1 MINQRIAAAA
11 AALSLALAPLAAHA
25 ELAVGTMAPDF
36 TTQASLAGTT
46 FSFTL
51 STALK
56 KGPVVLYFYP
66 EAFTSGCTVEAHEF
80 AAAIDDFTKAG
91 ATVIG
96 LSHDRIDKLTKF
108 SVSECRN
115 KFAVGA
121 DADQVIMKAY
131 DAVLKE
137 DPTYSDRTSYVIAP
151 SGEILSAYTNMD
163 HPREHVTQTLA
174 TVRKWAAE
182 HRH

>member
-1 MINQRIAAAA
+1 MMRSAVAVALCLVTAAA
-11 AALSLALAPLAAHA
+11 
-25 ELAVGTMAPDF
+25 G
-36 TTQASLAGTT
+36 ASLAPGTRAPNFTTEAALAGKT

-51 STALK
+51 SEALK
-56 KGPVVLYFYP
+56 KGPVVVYFYP

-80 AAAIDDFTKAG
+80 AAAADDFAKAG
-91 ATVIG
+91 ATVID
-96 LSHDRIDKLTKF
+96 LSHDRIDKLKGF
-108 SVSECRN
+108 SVSECRS

-121 DADQVIMKAY
+121 DADQAIMKSY

-174 TVRKWAAE
+174 TVRRWAAE
-182 HRH
+182 HRR

>member
-1 MINQRIAAAA
+1 MNRYFAAF
-11 AALSLALAPLAAHA
+11 ALSTLAFGAQAALAPGAK
-25 ELAVGTMAPDF
+25 APDF
-36 TTQASLAGTT
+36 TTQASLAGKT

-80 AAAIDDFTKAG
+80 AAAVDDFTKAG

-174 TVRKWAAE
+174 TVRKWAAD